1 MKTKMQL
8 GRTNRVW
15 VKYVLKTNKSEIW
28 RIEDS
33 VQLCLL
39 LRFCFVYLSKCLLS
53 GVADMKL
60 GWEVLRNNIFVC
72 FCGKT
77 GTGWTN

>member
-1 MKTKMQL
+1 MKTKNAT
-8 GRTNRVW
+8 GSRTNRVW
-15 VKYVLKTNKSEIW
+15 VKYVLKTNKSEMW

-60 GWEVLRNNIFVC
+60 GWEVLINNILFDNLC
-72 FCGKT
+72 LLLR
-77 GTGWTN
+77 